1 MSTAERP
8 PTMEPAPGGGPVEE
22 IEKPSPLHPLKA
34 LSQGDLGSV
43 RVLIGL
49 AVVWTIFQLTVSDGI
64 FLGAENLSK
73 LALQIAAVGTISI
86 GIVLVLLLGE
96 IDLSVG
102 SVSGFCAATM
112 AVLAEKHGW
121 SPYMAILAAIVL
133 GASIGAF
140 HGVMITYFELPA
152 FVVTLAGLIGWQ
164 GAQLWVLGETGTV
177 GLPFGGTIRNIANT
191 FYSDAFGWILA
202 AVVIALVIASSLR
215 SRSQRAAQGLNPGD
229 IRIFAIRTIAISV
242 GLLAAVWKFNGYK
255 GVPLAVLIFVAL
267 VGIFAFITEK
277 TRFGRYIYAVGG
289 NEEAARRAGIKT
301 RGIKIAVFAL
311 CSALAATGGVL
322 AAARLGSVG
331 LDSGGSDLLLL
342 AIAGPVV
349 AGTSLFGGRGSVWS
363 ALTGGLVMGS
373 IASGMLLLELSDAT
387 RFMITGAVLLG
398 AVTIDAAA
406 GKRRKTVTR

>member
-1 MSTAERP
+1 MTTAQ
-8 PTMEPAPGGGPVEE
+8 EPRTGGDGAAPEE
-22 IEKPSPLHPLKA
+22 IEKPSPFQPLKA

-49 AVVWTIFQLTVSDGI
+49 AVVWIVFQIKVEGGI
-64 FLGAENLSK
+64 YLGAENLSK

-102 SVSGFCAATM
+102 SVSGFCSATM
-112 AVLAEKHGW
+112 AVLAEQHGW
-121 SPYMAILAAIVL
+121 APATAIAAAIVL
-133 GASIGAF
+133 GLAGGAF
-140 HGVMITYFELPA
+140 HGFMITYFDLPS

-164 GAQLWVLGETGTV
+164 GAQLWVLGDTGTV
-177 GLPFGGTIRNIANT
+177 SLPFGGTIRNIANT

-202 AVVIALVIASSLR
+202 VLVIAGLIATSLYGR
-215 SRSQRAAQGLNPGD
+215 RKRISKGLEPGD
-229 IRIFAIRTIAISV
+229 IRIFVIRTVAVSV
-242 GLLAAVWKFNGYK
+242 AVLAAVWKFNGYK
-255 GVPLAVLIFVAL
+255 GVPLAVLIFLGL
-267 VGIFAFITEK
+267 VGIFAFITDK

-289 NEEAARRAGIKT
+289 NEEASRRAGIKT
-301 RGIKIAVFAL
+301 ARIKIIVFAL
-311 CSALAATGGVL
+311 CSGLAAAGGVL

-331 LDSGGSDLLLL
+331 LTSGGSDLLLL

-387 RFMITGAVLLG
+387 RFMITGAVLLA

-406 GKRRKTVTR
+406 GKRRATVTR

>member
-8 PTMEPAPGGGPVEE
+8 PDTEPALAGGPTEE
-22 IEKPSPLHPLKA
+22 IEKPSPLQPLKA
-34 LSQGDLGSV
+34 LSQGELGSV

-49 AVVWTIFQLTVSDGI
+49 AVVWTVFQITVDDGI

-102 SVSGFCAATM
+102 SVSGFCAGIM
-112 AVLAEKHGW
+112 AVLAEKHDW
-121 SPYMAILAAIVL
+121 SPVLAIVAAI
-133 GASIGAF
+133 GAGALIGTF
-140 HGVMITYFELPA
+140 HGFMITYFDLPS

-164 GAQLWVLGETGTV
+164 GALLWVLGDTGTV

-202 AVVIALVIASSLR
+202 VVLIGLLIAGSMYGR
-215 SRSQRAAQGLNPGD
+215 RKRAAQGLDPGD
-229 IRIFAIRTIAISV
+229 IRIFAIRVVAISAAIV
-242 GLLAAVWKFNGYK
+242 AAVWKFNGYK
-255 GVPLAVLIFVAL
+255 GVPLAVLILLAL
-267 VGIFAFITEK
+267 VGLFAFLTERTK
-277 TRFGRYIYAVGG
+277 FGRYVYAVGG

-301 RGIKIAVFAL
+301 KRIKIMVFAL
-311 CSALAATGGVL
+311 ASALAATGGVL

-373 IASGMLLLELSDAT
+373 IASGMLLLELSEAT
-387 RFMITGAVLLG
+387 RFMITGAVLLA

-406 GKRRKTVTR
+406 GKRRQTVTR